1 MSPAKKHILVV
12 DDERPMQRIL
22 EILLGK
28 LGYAV
33 SCADNGKV
41 ALEIAHKT
49 AFDLV
54 LTDLRMPEMTGLE
67 LLENL
72 RAEGQE
78 MPVIIITAYGTIDTA
93 VDAMKYGACDYIIRP
108 FENETL
114 KMAIERALYFSHIQQ
129 QNQFLRQQ
137 LDAGWHDFIGESEA
151 MRGVYDAIERVG
163 PTDAS
168 VLISGETGTGKEL
181 AARAIHNTST
191 REGLFVPINCA
202 AIPADIL
209 ESELF
214 GHVRGA
220 FTGAQKDRAGKFELA
235 AGGTLFLDEITEMP
249 VDLQTRLLRVLQERS
264 IERLGSN
271 QPIEIDFRLVA
282 ATNRDPLEAIAEGRL
297 REDLYYRLNVL
308 TIALPPLRERGDDIV
323 LLARHFLTSKANN
336 LGKRCATLSP
346 QAEQLLRQYHWPGN
360 VRELENLMERTLIL
374 CHGDS
379 IAAQDLSPVL
389 DTASP
394 STFTAT
400 QADKASASTAPFPE
414 SLALQPMVEAYE
426 YQLIQEALRRTNNN
440 KTQAAKL
447 LQISERSFWYKL
459 KKYSAD
465 A

>member
-1 MSPAKKHILVV
+1 MPPAKKHILVV
-12 DDERPMQRIL
+12 DDEHAMQRIL

-33 SCADNGKV
+33 SCADNGKQ
-41 ALEIAHKT
+41 ALEMARKT
-49 AFDLV
+49 SFDLV

-78 MPVIIITAYGTIDTA
+78 MPVIIITAYGTIATA

-114 KMAIERALYFSHIQQ
+114 KMAVERALYFSHIQRE
-129 QNQFLRQQ
+129 NLFLRQQ

-151 MRGVYDAIERVG
+151 MHAIYDAIERVG

-181 AARAIHNTST
+181 AARAIHNTSK

-249 VDLQTRLLRVLQERS
+249 VELQTRLLRVLQERS

-297 REDLYYRLNVL
+297 RQDLYYRLNVL
-308 TIALPPLRERGDDIV
+308 TIALPPLRERGDDVV
-323 LLARHFLTSKANN
+323 LLARHFLQSKAAN
-336 LGKRCATLSP
+336 LGKRCPALST

-374 CHGDS
+374 CRGDT
-379 IAAQDLSPVL
+379 IGPEDLSPVL
-389 DTASP
+389 DTA
-394 STFTAT
+394 TT
-400 QADKASASTAPFPE
+400 ASTSAISRSEPLAEADFPE
-414 SLALQPMVEAYE
+414 SLALQTMVEAYE
-426 YQLIQEALRRTNNN
+426 YRLIQEALRRTDNN

-447 LQISERSFWYKL
+447 LKISERSFWYKL
-459 KKYSAD
+459 KKYSSEE
-465 A
+465 